1 MTVYVRIRNVLGVS
15 NSITLYC
22 ELTRE
27 DLATVT
33 KQKTVIIEKGEEKIV
48 TFFFSNEEL
57 LGKPPVKYRVY
68 S

>member
-1 MTVYVRIRNVLGVS
+1 M
-15 NSITLYC
+15 
-22 ELTRE
+22 
-27 DLATVT
+27 TVT